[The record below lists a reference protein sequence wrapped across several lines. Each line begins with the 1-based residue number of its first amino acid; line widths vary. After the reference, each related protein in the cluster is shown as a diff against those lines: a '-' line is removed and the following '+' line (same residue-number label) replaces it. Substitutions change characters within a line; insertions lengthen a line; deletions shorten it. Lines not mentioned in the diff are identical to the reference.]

1 MYSVFLHI
9 LLLQPQ
15 SRTDKIPVDR
25 NEYTDE
31 AEHYTNAN
39 PERNVGEAKKAIAEA
54 VDQVKEGIYI
64 RDVLG
69 KFGKRVNGIKN
80 AAEIDEWLQD
90 ERGDDVDAVER
101 FCIDTVDEASERKE
115 DGGKDREEQND
126 KQIVNR
132 KREASEKHSHY

>member
-39 PERNVGEAKKAIAEA
+39 PERDVGDAEEAVAEA
-54 VDQVKEGIYI
+54 VDEVEQRIDV
-64 RDVLG
+64 RDVLRELG
-69 KFGKRVNGIKN
+69 ERVNGIKN